1 MNTLKSNS
9 FIEVNI
15 YFTTIFSTIQNFRTS
30 YSFVEIIDL
39 LVYVYQD
46 SFNKNVTFKKIC
58 INLKY

>member
-46 SFNKNVTFKKIC
+46 SFNKM
-58 INLKY
+58 